1 VLLTALALLAGL
13 PARADDAF
21 AIQRIEPATRVVQ
34 ADIDDLDGDGLGDLL
49 WTGVE
54 GLPPDERR
62 SLHVH
67 FGRTGDLPA
76 LPDLSLPVPSGTAA
90 YDLAEVDGR
99 PGAELLLLRRDRVTR
114 LSFHGRTPVSF
125 DLLVPGG
132 PTIAAVEDERGMD
145 RLALVRRGIGAAAR
159 VLIPGFGR
167 AFLLETDG
175 TPVATLDVGAR
186 ANYFIPPRP
195 GPLISESEI
204 EIYFDHPRLDVG
216 DVDGDGRADLLAS
229 SRHEL
234 RVFLQREGGG
244 FVGTPDREVALK
256 RLSLEDHIR
265 TSGSVRVMFHDFD
278 QDGRID
284 LLLCVSTGSIF
295 GGTTQLT
302 LHRNVG
308 GTWNLDAPDQRF
320 ETQRGFTTHDL
331 IDLDGDGRAELV
343 SVRIPTGVLEVVEV
357 LVTRAIDALV
367 TVHRRGED
375 TPFDP
380 KPWITSKQDVGISFE
395 TLRATGF
402 IPNSKADV
410 NGDGRRDLLGSGD
423 GDRLELRLGDPEKG
437 FERHTTHQ
445 DLDTGGRIRFGDL
458 DGNAS
463 ADFVIYD
470 PRRPGTPLRVG
481 TSLLG
486 KPAPQLLP
494 GPE

>member
-1 VLLTALALLAGL
+1 MLLAALALLAGL
-13 PARADDAF
+13 PARAEDAF
-21 AIQRIEPATRVVQ
+21 AIQRIQPGARVVQ
-34 ADIDDLDGDGLGDLL
+34 ADIDDLDGDGLGDLM

-54 GLPPDERR
+54 GLPPEERR

-67 FGRTGDLPA
+67 FGRPDGLPE
-76 LPDLSLPVPSGTAA
+76 LPDLSLPVAPGVAA
-90 YDLAEVDGR
+90 YDLAEIDGR
-99 PGAELLLLRRDRVTR
+99 SGAELLLLRRDRVTR
-114 LSFHGRTPVSF
+114 LSFHGRVPTSKDLPVS
-125 DLLVPGG
+125 GG
-132 PTIAAVEDERGMD
+132 PTIAAVQDERGLD
-145 RLALVRRGIGAAAR
+145 RLALVRRGLGAPAR
-159 VLIPGFGR
+159 VLVPGFGQ
-167 AFLLETDG
+167 AFLLESDG
-175 TPVATLDVGAR
+175 APVATLDVGAR

-204 EIYFDHPRLDVG
+204 EIYFDHPRLDLG
-216 DVDGDGRADLLAS
+216 DVDGDGRTDLLAS
-229 SRHEL
+229 NRHEL
-234 RVFLQREGGG
+234 RVFLQREDGS
-244 FVGTPDREVALK
+244 FVGAPDRVIALS

-265 TSGSVRVMFHDFD
+265 SSGSVRLMFHDFD
-278 QDGRID
+278 DDGRID

-295 GGTTQLT
+295 GGTTELT
-302 LHRNVG
+302 LHHNTG
-308 GTWNLDAPDQRF
+308 GSWNLDAPDQRF
-320 ETQRGFTTHDL
+320 ETERGITTHDL

-367 TVHRRGED
+367 TVYKRGKD

-402 IPNSKADV
+402 IPNSQADV

-423 GDRLELRLGDPEKG
+423 GDRLELRLGDAEHG
-437 FERHTTHQ
+437 FARRTTRQ
-445 DLDTGGRIRFGDL
+445 ELDTGGRIRFGDL

-470 PRRPGTPLRVG
+470 QRRPGTPLRVG

-486 KPAPQLLP
+486 EAAPQLLP
-494 GPE
+494 GTE